1 MKPVILTETHEY
13 VCYGEVDDVHVGDG
27 LHLLVGQDGHQDQKV
42 PTDTHL
48 KHHNVHPCDE
58 GYNMSNR
65 EILMTE
71 KIQRRDKFLRGR

>member
-58 GYNMSNR
+58 GYNMS
-65 EILMTE
+65 I
-71 KIQRRDKFLRGR
+71 KQSDPYY